1 MAKEQKPKMKKEELV
16 EMLAKKTGTSK
27 KDANDMMVALV
38 DILTSSMKSGKIVPV
53 PGIGI
58 FQVRKRE
65 KRTGINP
72 MTKKTITIPATKYP
86 HFKAGKAFKDAVK

>member
-16 EMLAKKTGTSK
+16 EMLAKKTGASK

-38 DILTSSMKSGKIVPV
+38 DIITSSIKNGKVVPV
-53 PGIGI
+53 PGVGI
-58 FQVRKRE
+58 FQVKKRE

-72 MTKKTITIPATKYP
+72 VTKKAITIPATKYP